1 MNDFDNNSINIA
13 DNDERN
19 SILVVDDEKMNLE
32 FLRKTL
38 CPEHKVSVTKS
49 GASALEMANNYM
61 PDLILLDILMPGM
74 NGFEVLEKLKASEKT
89 KKIPV
94 IIMTGLTNK
103 KDEER
108 VLSLGAADFL
118 NKPLDENIVKLR
130 VRNQLQ
136 IIKQIIIIEKNAEK
150 MRNDLTFIE
159 TIVSNYKGVIWS
171 VNNENVITSFN
182 GQFLKTIGVGPSAL
196 IGKNIQVARDKGRH
210 PDIIDNIEKT
220 FREGPQDW
228 YSEVDGIVFRSQ
240 TMLMRDKDGNV
251 TGLVGSSDDVT
262 EIIRLKKVA
271 ETANQ
276 TKSAFLAK
284 MSHEIRTPL
293 NAVLGISEIE
303 LQDKSLPQNV
313 KEAFKRIYNSG
324 DLLLGII
331 NDILD
336 MSKIEAGKLELHYGE
351 YDVPSIINDTVF
363 LTIIKYENKPIEFLL
378 DVDENL
384 PSSLYGDELRIKQIL
399 NNLLSNAFKYTKK
412 GEVELKI
419 KAEYIN
425 NDLTLV
431 FRVRDT
437 GQGMTTEQI
446 GKLYDEYSRFNTD
459 INKFTEGTGLGM
471 SITQNL
477 IHMMNGEI
485 LVESET
491 GKGSLF
497 TVRIPQG
504 NTGAAAIGKEVA
516 EKLKQFRS
524 YLEAKTKNVQ
534 IVRGLMPSGKVLVVD
549 DIDMNLFV
557 ARGMLS
563 PYELQ
568 IDTALGGS
576 EAIEKIKNNEYDI
589 VFMDHMMPGMDGIEA
604 TQEIRKLGGE
614 YDKLPVIALTA
625 NAVSGMKEMFLANRF
640 NGFLS
645 KPISPHE
652 LNEILNEWMP
662 PEKITKRAS
671 QPSASE
677 QTETTDAD
685 KSNDSFM
692 DAVGKISEINKEV
705 GLNQL
710 LGDKNIYRNTL
721 DQFHKKII
729 PECNHMSASLDT
741 DDINNFTISVHA
753 MKSMLAI
760 TGAMELSEEAYKLEM
775 ASKNNEEVHFCKQN
789 FPEFKEK
796 LLSLHDKLSVIFPD
810 TEEKKTGDADNLQK
824 NAEKTLSAEG
834 KPQTGKVLIVDDMEM
849 LLYVMKEKLTVYGL
863 QVDTA
868 LSGSEAIEKIK
879 YDAYDIV
886 FMDHMMPEI
895 DGIEATHEIRKLGGK
910 YEKLPVIALTA
921 NADSGVEEMFS
932 ANGLNGY
939 LAKPVVK
946 QKLEEVLKEFLP
958 QAVQL

>member
-1 MNDFDNNSINIA
+1 MDDL
-13 DNDERN
+13 ERN
-19 SILVVDDEKMNLE
+19 SILVVDDEKIILE
-32 FLRKTL
+32 LLRKTL
-38 CPEHKVSVTKS
+38 SSEYKVSVTKS
-49 GASALEMANNYM
+49 GASALEMANNYT
-61 PDLILLDILMPGM
+61 PDLILLDIIMPGM
-74 NGFEVLEKLKASEKT
+74 DGFEVLRRLKESEKT

-94 IIMTGLTNK
+94 IVMTGLTSE
-103 KDEER
+103 KDEEK
-108 VLSLGAADFL
+108 VLHLGAADFL
-118 NKPLDENIVKLR
+118 YKPLKEKIVKLR
-130 VRNQLQ
+130 VRNQIQ

-159 TIVSNYKGVIWS
+159 TIVNNYKGVIWS

-251 TGLVGSSDDVT
+251 TGVVGSSDDVT
-262 EIIRLKKVA
+262 EVIRLKKVA

-303 LQDKSLPQNV
+303 IQDETLSQNAR
-313 KEAFKRIYNSG
+313 ESFKRIYNSG

-336 MSKIEAGKLELHYGE
+336 MSKIEAGKLELNLEE
-351 YDVPSIINDTVF
+351 YDVPSLINDTVS
-363 LTIIKYENKPIEFLL
+363 LTIIKYESKPIEFLL
-378 DVDENL
+378 HADENL

-412 GEVELKI
+412 GEVELMVN
-419 KAEYIN
+419 AEYVY
-425 NDLTLV
+425 DAVTLV

-437 GQGMTTEQI
+437 GQGMTQAQKD
-446 GKLYDEYSRFNTD
+446 KLFDEYSRFNVEA
-459 INKFTEGTGLGM
+459 NKFTEGTGLGM

-485 LVESET
+485 FVESEV
-491 GKGSLF
+491 GKGSMF

-516 EKLKQFRS
+516 DKLMQFRS
-524 YLEAKTKNVQ
+524 NYEVKTKKAQ
-534 IVRGLMPSGKVLVVD
+534 FIRELMPSGKVLVVD
-549 DIDMNLFV
+549 DIDMNLYV

-568 IDTALGGS
+568 IDTVLSGS

-614 YDKLPVIALTA
+614 YSKLPVIALTA
-625 NAVSGMKEMFLANRF
+625 NAVSGVKEMFLAKGF

-645 KPISPHE
+645 KPISTYE
-652 LNEILNEWMP
+652 LNEILKEWMP
-662 PEKITKRAS
+662 PEKITKRAP
-671 QPSASE
+671 QPSAGE
-677 QTETTDAD
+677 QTETTDTD

-692 DAVGKISEINKEV
+692 DDVGKISEINKEV

-721 DQFHKKII
+721 DQFYKKII
-729 PECNHMSASLDT
+729 LECNHMSASLDT
-741 DDINNFTISVHA
+741 DDINNFKISVHG

-760 TGAMELSEEAYKLEM
+760 IGAMELSEEAYKLEM
-775 ASKNNEEVHFCKQN
+775 ASNNNEDVHFCKQN

-796 LLSLHDKLSVIFPD
+796 LLSLHDKLSIIFPD
-810 TEEKKTGDADNLQK
+810 KEGKKTGDTYNLQK
-824 NAEKTLSAEG
+824 NVEKTNISAEE
-834 KPQTGKVLIVDDMEM
+834 KPHTGKVLIVDDMEM
-849 LLYVMKEKLTVYGL
+849 LLYVVKEKLTAYGL
-863 QVDTA
+863 QVDIA
-868 LSGSEAIEKIK
+868 KSGDEAIDKVK
-879 YDAYDIV
+879 HDTYDLV
-886 FMDHMMPEI
+886 FMDHMMPGM
-895 DGIEATHEIRKLGGK
+895 DGVETTREIRKLGNK
-910 YEKLPVIALTA
+910 YEKLPIIALTA
-921 NADSGVEEMFS
+921 NADSGIEEMFS

-946 QKLEEVLKEFLP
+946 QKLEEILKEFLP
-958 QAVQL
+958 QAVQP